1 MLHALYLG
9 VILVCIAPIIPGLL
23 GAILPALGY
32 LPPLNLTEPSL
43 KGLVSVF
50 DWNGIWTSISLSIY
64 SAGTSTFLACLISF
78 IIIQATWGTKFWR
91 KLEKTL
97 APLLALP
104 HVAFAIGFAFL
115 FSPTGLISRVLSLN
129 ADLYN
134 FVQSL
139 SGGALL
145 IKDSYA
151 VGLIVMLT
159 IKEVPFLL
167 LMSISILHQLN
178 IGQTLKVSQAMGY
191 EHSQIWW
198 KCIFPQWLSGLRFP
212 IFAVIAY
219 GLSVVDVALVL
230 GPTNPPTF
238 AVLVWQWFN
247 DPDLTFLPRAA
258 SGALLLFIIAS
269 IMIAASRAVEWL
281 LCKKC
286 IRWQFSGRYGQKI
299 PGRFLYLGTLGLTLL
314 IIPITLV
321 WSFAQR
327 WSFPQL
333 LPTQW
338 SNKFW
343 LYEWDNIINAI
354 EQSIFVALTSSTVA
368 LLFAIIAHEYH
379 TRSTWRAPNY
389 IIAIPMLIPQL
400 SILFGI
406 QIMTLITGSDLHL
419 LWVCWAHVL
428 FAFPYVYLSLD
439 GPWRNF
445 NVKLIH
451 VATSLGKSPAYAWWN
466 IKLPY
471 LLPGVVI
478 AWSVGASV
486 SLAQYLPT
494 LMLGSGRVNTITTE
508 AVAIASGADRR
519 VTAIYALW
527 QTFLPLIFF
536 SIAMLMSYKFS
547 KKYRITNKGSS
558 ANDAIT

>member
-1 MLHALYLG
+1 MLYMLYLG
-9 VILVCIAPIIPGLL
+9 VIFVCIVPIFPGIL

-32 LPPLNLTEPSL
+32 LPPLNLTEPNIQ
-43 KGLVSVF
+43 GLISVF
-50 DWNGIWTSISLSIY
+50 DWAGVWTSISLSIY
-64 SAGTSTFLACLISF
+64 SSAISTFLACLFSF
-78 IIIQATWGTKFWR
+78 IIIQASWGTKFWY

-115 FSPTGLISRVLSLN
+115 FSPTGLISRLLSLN

-134 FVQSL
+134 YVQSL

-145 IKDSYA
+145 IKDPYA
-151 VGLIVMLT
+151 LGLIVMLT

-167 LMSISILHQLN
+167 LMSISVLHQFN
-178 IGQTLKVSQAMGY
+178 VEKTLRVSQAMGY
-191 EHSQIWW
+191 RPSQVWW
-198 KCIFPQWLSGLRFP
+198 KCIFPRWLSGLRFP

-238 AVLVWQWFN
+238 SVLVWQWFN
-247 DPDLTFLPRAA
+247 DPDLAMLPRAA
-258 SGALLLFIIAS
+258 SGALLLFVIAS
-269 IMIAASRAVEWL
+269 LMIAASRMVEWV

-286 IRWQFSGRYGQKI
+286 IRWQFSGRYGPEI
-299 PGRFLYLGTLGLTLL
+299 SGRFFYLCTFGLTLL
-314 IIPITLV
+314 IVPITLI

-327 WSFPQL
+327 WPFPKL

-338 SNKFW
+338 SNQFW
-343 LYEWDNIINAI
+343 LYEWDNILNAI
-354 EQSIFVALTSSTVA
+354 EQSVFVALVSSTVS
-368 LLFAIIAHEYH
+368 LLFAVIAHEYH
-379 TRSTWRAPNY
+379 GKSSWRVPNY

-406 QIMTLITGSDLHL
+406 QIMTLLIGTDLFL
-419 LWVCWAHVL
+419 FWVCWAHVL

-445 NVKLIH
+445 NAKLIN
-451 VATSLGKSPAYAWWN
+451 VATSLGKSPTYAWWN
-466 IKLPY
+466 IKLPN

-486 SLAQYLPT
+486 SFAQYLPT

-547 KKYRITNKGSS
+547 QRYRIINKGNS
-558 ANDAIT
+558 ANDATT